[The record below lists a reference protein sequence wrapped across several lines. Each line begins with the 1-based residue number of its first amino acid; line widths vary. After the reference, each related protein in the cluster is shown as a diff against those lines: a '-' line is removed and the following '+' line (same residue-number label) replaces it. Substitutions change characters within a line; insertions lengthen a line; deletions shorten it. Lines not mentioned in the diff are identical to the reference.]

1 MIDPVCIWPLEAT
14 LGEGPVWVAREQAL
28 WFTDIKQ
35 RKIHR
40 FDPASGEKRSWDA
53 PEQPGFTLPASGGRF
68 IAGLKTGLHLFDPAS
83 GDFRLLVDP
92 EPQYPENR
100 LNDAT
105 VGPDGRLWFG
115 TMDDD
120 EQASSGAVYRLDPDG
135 RTVLAGGKCCITN
148 GPSIGADGR
157 TLYHTD
163 TLGRTIDAFDIGP
176 DGSLSNRR
184 RFATVNEADGYPDGS
199 TVDSEGCLW
208 TGLWGGWR
216 ARRYSPSGEI
226 LAEVRFPVA
235 NITKI
240 AFGGP
245 DLRTAFATTA
255 RKGLSDTEL
264 AAQPLAGGLFRF
276 EIDTPG
282 MLLPEI
288 SIGL

>member
-1 MIDPVCIWPLEAT
+1 MADPVCIWPLEAT

-35 RKIHR
+35 RRIHR
-40 FDPASGEKRSWDA
+40 FDPSSGEKRSWDA
-53 PEQPGFTLPASGGRF
+53 PEQPGFILPASGGRF
-68 IAGLKTGLHLFDPAS
+68 VAGLKTGLHLFDPAS
-83 GDFRLLVDP
+83 GGFRLLVDP
-92 EPQYPENR
+92 EPGHPENR

-105 VGPDGRLWFG
+105 VAPDGRLWFG
-115 TMDDD
+115 TMDDG
-120 EQASSGAVYRLDPDG
+120 EQAPSGAVYRLETDG
-135 RTVLAGGKCCITN
+135 RTALAGGECCITN
-148 GPSIGADGR
+148 GPAIAADGR

-163 TLGRTIDAFDIGP
+163 TLGRTIDAFDIEP

-184 RFATVNEADGYPDGS
+184 RFATIDEADGYPDGS
-199 TVDSEGCLW
+199 IVDSQGCLW

-255 RKGLSDTEL
+255 RKGLSDADL

-276 EIDTPG
+276 EVDIPG